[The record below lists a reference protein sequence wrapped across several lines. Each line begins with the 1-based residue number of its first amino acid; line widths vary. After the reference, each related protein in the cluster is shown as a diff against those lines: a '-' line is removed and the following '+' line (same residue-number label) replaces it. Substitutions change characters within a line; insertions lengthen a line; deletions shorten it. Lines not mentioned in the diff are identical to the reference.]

1 LSTLSQQPSY
11 DTDFAGYAEYVTT
24 GRFLASHLVASI
36 LGAALGVVGAVALL
50 VLLAET
56 PGVRLAFGGV
66 VAFAMGQVVL
76 TSVFGVAAFFQPA
89 IGHAFL
95 AGQEAVARSVNE
107 DVYGPSLFATAGTG
121 LLLWVFGV
129 VQLGRAIRRSGVS
142 PAWAG
147 QTFAIAGLTFV
158 IGFFAFD
165 LLQPIAGFALGA
177 AAAVTASRLSTR
189 D

>member
-1 LSTLSQQPSY
+1 MKAGTVASGRTALTSAARRWVWALPAWGVLLGLSTLSQQPSY

-95 AGQEAVARSVNE
+95 AGQEAVAVR
-107 DVYGPSLFATAGTG
+107 
-121 LLLWVFGV
+121 
-129 VQLGRAIRRSGVS
+129 
-142 PAWAG
+142 
-147 QTFAIAGLTFV
+147 
-158 IGFFAFD
+158 
-165 LLQPIAGFALGA
+165 
-177 AAAVTASRLSTR
+177 STR
-189 D
+189 TCTARRCLRPRAPVCCCGSSASCSWAAPSAAQA